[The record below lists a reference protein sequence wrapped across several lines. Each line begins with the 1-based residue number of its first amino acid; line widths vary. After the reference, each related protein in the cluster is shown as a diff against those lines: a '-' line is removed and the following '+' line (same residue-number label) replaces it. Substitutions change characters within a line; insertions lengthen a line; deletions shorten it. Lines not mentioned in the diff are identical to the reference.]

1 MFLLLDLTS
10 NNGESLGAYV
20 TFVSR
25 RITTLPARIGRAICT
40 LGSGQQHRAEPVVIV
55 AVAIVVVRAEQP
67 SVGTTDRA
75 TATLEPTTARADEA
89 GVIAA
94 PGLVVAR
101 DRHGMESNT
110 TSTDTD
116 IIIGLAR
123 VNIQILIHAMILPL
137 WIC

>member
-1 MFLLLDLTS
+1 MVKVWVHMS
-10 NNGESLGAYV
+10 A
-20 TFVSR
+20 FVSR

-40 LGSGQQHRAEPVVIV
+40 LGSGQQHRAETVIV
-55 AVAIVVVRAEQP
+55 VSVAIVVVRVEQP
-67 SVGTTDRA
+67 GVGAIVRVA
-75 TATLEPTTARADEA
+75 ATLKPTIARVDEV

-94 PGLVVAR
+94 PGLFVAR
-101 DRHGMESNT
+101 DRHGMEPNT

-123 VNIQILIHAMILPL
+123 INIQILIHVMILPL